1 MLHDSY
7 SRLSSRA
14 TKFCRNFYTVF
25 RPNQM
30 FSVLYISILLW
41 IMIMYYF
48 HIRGGPILLRRIIF
62 VKVFFHRTT
71 KDIPSVEFD
80 LQIVLSYICAFKIS
94 LLRILLSKDWKKK
107 KRYNNI
113 NVSIAKILV
122 LVVKEEDL
130 FLFFFFF
137 FHSIH
142 RSGKNLDSQR
152 RFKWFPVE
160 TRRLLLFSNLL
171 SPLFSPLFFITLFF
185 HDNPLRYKSRFYSNE
200 LEPIEVYRILKSIEE
215 KCYSV

>member
-130 FLFFFFF
+130 FLFFFFIPYIGPERILIRRDAL
-137 FHSIH
+137 S
-142 RSGKNLDSQR
+142 DSQSKPDD
-152 RFKWFPVE
+152 FYYFP
-160 TRRLLLFSNLL
+160 TSYPLCFPLCFLSLCFFMIILLDISPDSIRTSSNR
-171 SPLFSPLFFITLFF
+171 SKFIEF
-185 HDNPLRYKSRFYSNE
+185 
-200 LEPIEVYRILKSIEE
+200 
-215 KCYSV
+215 

>member
-14 TKFCRNFYTVF
+14 MKFCRNFCTVF

-30 FSVLYISILLW
+30 FSVLCISILLW
-41 IMIMYYF
+41 IKIMYYF

-113 NVSIAKILV
+113 NVSIAKILG
-122 LVVKEEDL
+122 LVVKEEG
-130 FLFFFFF
+130 LFFIFF

-185 HDNPLRYKSRFYSNE
+185 HNNPLRYKSRFYSNE